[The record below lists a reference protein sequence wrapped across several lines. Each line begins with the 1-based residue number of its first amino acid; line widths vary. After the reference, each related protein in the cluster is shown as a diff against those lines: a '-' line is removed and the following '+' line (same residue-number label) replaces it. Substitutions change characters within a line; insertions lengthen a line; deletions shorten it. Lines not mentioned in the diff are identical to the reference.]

1 VHYFVIGIVMLL
13 LFTSVWVNIKVL
25 SWFLSDMR
33 DILQTEELE
42 IPEGVTVAVKSRV
55 IVVTGPRGK
64 LTKNVRHI
72 NMDIR
77 LVKGK
82 SNKVTLAVWQG
93 NRKHVACLRTV
104 KSLIS
109 NMITGVTKGFLYKM
123 RAVYAHFPINCIIQ
137 EDGHKL
143 EIRNFLGEKTVR
155 HVDMLDGVTV
165 SESKAQKDELIIEGT
180 DIENV
185 SQSAAS
191 IQGICRVR
199 NKDIRKF
206 LDGIY
211 VSDKTTIT
219 QD

>member
-1 VHYFVIGIVMLL
+1 
-13 LFTSVWVNIKVL
+13 
-25 SWFLSDMR
+25 MR
-33 DILQTEELE
+33 DILKTEELE

-64 LTKNVRHI
+64 LTKNIRHI
-72 NMDIR
+72 NMDVR

-82 SNKVTLAVWQG
+82 SSNKVTLAVWQG

-137 EDGHKL
+137 DNGHKL

-211 VSDKTTIT
+211 VSDKTTIA
-219 QD
+219 QN

>member
-1 VHYFVIGIVMLL
+1 
-13 LFTSVWVNIKVL
+13 
-25 SWFLSDMR
+25 MR
-33 DILQTEELE
+33 DILKTEELE
-42 IPEGVTVAVKSRV
+42 IPDGVTVSVKSRV
-55 IVVTGPRGK
+55 IVVTGPRGT
-64 LTKNVRHI
+64 LTKTVRHV

-77 LVKGK
+77 LIKAK
-82 SNKVTLAVWQG
+82 TNNKVTLAVWQG
-93 NRKHVACLRTV
+93 NRKHVACLRTI

-123 RAVYAHFPINCIIQ
+123 RSVYAHFPINCIIQ
-137 EDGHKL
+137 EDGHRL

-165 SESKAQKDELIIEGT
+165 SESKAQKDELIIEGA

-211 VSDKTTIT
+211 VSEKTTVL